1 MSNAPAAMKVL
12 SLQTVLLFENK
23 ALSRLKDK
31 LEHFCGQDFA
41 LPLHYTML
49 VSSIFF
55 FFHCIMCIRHSRNKF
70 INTAHNTGAV
80 DKKVYTKELS

>member
-1 MSNAPAAMKVL
+1 MSNAPAAMKVP
-12 SLQTVLLFENK
+12 SLQTALLFENK

-41 LPLHYTML
+41 LPLRYTML

-55 FFHCIMCIRHSRNKF
+55 HCITCILHSRNKF

-80 DKKVYTKELS
+80 DKEVYTKELS